1 MNYYVM
7 TLFPEMIDST
17 LSHSITGRALEKE
30 LIHLESI
37 NIRDYAQN
45 KSRHVDDYIYGGG
58 SGMLMQVE
66 PVWLCYKDLMTRVSG
81 EKTRV
86 LYMSPLGKT
95 FDQKMA
101 EDLSKSENLVFLC
114 GHYEGIDERAIEL
127 INPEPVSIGDF
138 VLTGGELPAI
148 MMIDAITRL
157 LPDVLGSDDS
167 AVYES
172 FYQNLLEYPQYTR
185 PPEYEGLKVP
195 EVLLSGNHKLI
206 NEWRR
211 DQSIKRTKE
220 LRPDMYE
227 RFLTQNDI
235 CDKIEN
241 VVNEEIER

>member
-17 LSHSITGRALEKE
+17 LGHSITGRALEKGLIE
-30 LIHLESI
+30 LHSV

-45 KSRHVDDYIYGGG
+45 KSKHVDDYLYGGG

-66 PVWLCYKDLMTRVSG
+66 PVWLCYKDIRSKLDMD
-81 EKTRV
+81 KTRV
-86 LYMSPLGKT
+86 LYMSPQGRT
-95 FDQKMA
+95 FDQRMA
-101 EDLSKSENLVFLC
+101 QELSKSENLVFLC

-127 INPEPVSIGDF
+127 IQPECVSIGDF

-157 LPDVLGSDDS
+157 IPGTLGSDES

-172 FYQNLLEYPQYTR
+172 FHDDLLECPQYTR

-195 EVLLSGNHKLI
+195 EVLLNGNHKLI
-206 NEWRR
+206 QEWRR
-211 DQSIKRTKE
+211 DQALKRTKE

-227 RFLTQNDI
+227 RFLTHNNK
-235 CDKIEN
+235 CDKIVD
-241 VVNEEIER
+241 VVKDKNER